1 MDLFGE
7 EDKKIPQSPITGYSL
22 KVIAP
27 KKKSKVGKHI
37 LIAILVLGILSGVSF
52 AGYKV
57 YKNVKVKADNK
68 KALMERRKKE
78 REEKLNDAVLNIE
91 KLKEKP
97 EKPKIQKINNFAEKQ
112 NQILASN
119 NSEAYILF
127 VGGPKGKTKEI
138 LNILDEENIKAN
150 YFFLGKNI
158 KENEKIIKD
167 IYDKGHYIS
176 VTGYTEEY
184 LDIYESGNKAADS
197 VVNSAKSLKDIFSG
211 EIDSYLAVTPGP
223 LLVSSFNSLKSEAEN
238 ILKENGIDSVK
249 YNQYINIDE
258 ESSEMNYLLDEKINS
273 KSNLVLL
280 VYESENEQAKILK
293 DIIKKLK
300 DTNYKFK
307 TYYDL
312 SDETKSEEEKEELEN
327 MFKENETKNEEE
339 KQNVNEVQVEGS
351 QNQEQLQN
359 QPQEEVK
366 AQRENGFN
374 QITNLN

>member
-312 SDETKSEEEKEELEN
+312 SDETKSEEEKEELKN
-327 MFKENETKNEEE
+327 MFKENEEE

>member
-27 KKKSKVGKHI
+27 KKKSEFGKHI

-57 YKNVKVKADNK
+57 YKNVKIKADNK
-68 KALMERRKKE
+68 KVLMERRKKE

-97 EKPKIQKINNFAEKQ
+97 EKPKIQKINNFSEKQ

-127 VGGPKGKTKEI
+127 VGGPKGKTKEV
-138 LNILDEENIKAN
+138 LDLLEKEQIKAN

-158 KENEKIIKD
+158 KENEKTIKD
-167 IYDKGHYIS
+167 IYEKGHYIS
-176 VTGYTEEY
+176 VTGDSEEY
-184 LDIYESGNKAADS
+184 LEIYESGNKAAES
-197 VVNSAKSLKDIFSG
+197 VLNSAKTLKDVFSG
-211 EIDSYLAVTPGP
+211 NIDSYLAVTPGP
-223 LLVSSFNSLKSEAEN
+223 LLVSSFNSLKQEAEN
-238 ILKENGIDSVK
+238 ILKEKGIDTVK

-258 ESSEMNYLLDEKINS
+258 ESSEMNYLLDEKIKS
-273 KSNLVLL
+273 KANLVLL
-280 VYESENEQAKILK
+280 VYESENQQTKILQG
-293 DIIKKLK
+293 IIKKLK
-300 DTNYKFK
+300 DANYKFK

-312 SDETKSEEEKEELEN
+312 SSETKSEEEKEELKN
-327 MFKENETKNEEE
+327 MFKENETKNEDE
-339 KQNVNEVQVEGS
+339 KQNTNEV
-351 QNQEQLQN
+351 NQEETRIQN
-359 QPQEEVK
+359 
-366 AQRENGFN
+366 ENSLN

>member
-27 KKKSKVGKHI
+27 KKKLEVGKHI
-37 LIAILVLGILSGVSF
+37 LITILVLGILFGVSF

-57 YKNVKVKADNK
+57 YKNVKIKADNK
-68 KALMERRKKE
+68 KVLMERRKKE

-97 EKPKIQKINNFAEKQ
+97 AKPKIQKINNFAEKQ

-127 VGGPKGKTKEI
+127 VGGPKEKTKEI
-138 LNILDEENIKAN
+138 LNILDEENIKVN

-158 KENEKIIKD
+158 KENEKTIKD
-167 IYDKGHYIS
+167 IYEKGHYIS
-176 VTGYTEEY
+176 VTGDSEEY
-184 LDIYESGNKAADS
+184 LDIYESGNKAAES
-197 VVNSAKSLKDIFSG
+197 VLNSAKTLKDVFSG
-211 EIDSYLAVTPGP
+211 NIDSYLAVTPGP
-223 LLVSSFNSLKSEAEN
+223 LLVSSFNSLKQEAEN
-238 ILKENGIDSVK
+238 ILKEKGIDAAK

-258 ESSEMNYLLDEKINS
+258 ESTEMNYLLDEKIKS

-280 VYESENEQAKILK
+280 VYESDNQQAKILEG
-293 DIIKKLK
+293 IIKKLK
-300 DTNYKFK
+300 DANYKFK

-312 SDETKSEEEKEELEN
+312 SSETKSEEEKEELKN
-327 MFKENETKNEEE
+327 MFKENEAKNKDE
-339 KQNVNEVQVEGS
+339 KQNTNEASQEENENKNQEQV
-351 QNQEQLQN
+351 QNQEQTRRQN
-359 QPQEEVK
+359 
-366 AQRENGFN
+366 ENSLN